1 MKRRAFIR
9 PLLWPV
15 SDRATLL
22 WPVSDRATRSTKGL
36 RAKGET
42 FGPPFRRGRE
52 TLAEDESLTR
62 MKRRGFTLWE
72 TLIALLVLSALTTLC
87 LQFFA
92 AVNDQRRQVF
102 AHLTATQEAANLLER
117 AEALNWD
124 ELTTT
129 SAAKLQLS
137 AQARQTLPEGRVAM
151 LVDGPSGT
159 PLARRVAACVRW
171 RPQPGEPEREVR
183 LVAWRYKNP

>member
-1 MKRRAFIR
+1 MGN
-9 PLLWPV
+9 PHCLV
-15 SDRATLL
+15 SALSADDALSAIL
-22 WPVSDRATRSTKGL
+22 C
-36 RAKGET
+36 
-42 FGPPFRRGRE
+42 GRE
-52 TLAEDESLTR
+52 
-62 MKRRGFTLWE
+62 
-72 TLIALLVLSALTTLC
+72 
-87 LQFFA
+87 QPA
-92 AVNDQRRQVF
+92 AAGL

-129 SAAKLQLS
+129 GAAKLQLS
-137 AQARQTLPEGRVAM
+137 AQARQTLPEGRVEM
-151 LVDGPSGT
+151 LVDGPSGR

>member
-1 MKRRAFIR
+1 
-9 PLLWPV
+9 
-15 SDRATLL
+15 
-22 WPVSDRATRSTKGL
+22 
-36 RAKGET
+36 
-42 FGPPFRRGRE
+42 
-52 TLAEDESLTR
+52 

-72 TLIALLVLSALTTLC
+72 TCVALLVLAALTTLC

-92 AVNDQRRQVF
+92 AASDQRRQVF

-117 AEALNWD
+117 AEALEWND
-124 ELTTT
+124 LTTA

-137 AQARQTLPEGRVAM
+137 AQARQTLPDPRVEM
-151 LVDGPSGT
+151 LVDEPSGT
-159 PLARRVAACVRW
+159 PPAKRVAVAVRW

>member
-1 MKRRAFIR
+1 MKR
-9 PLLWPV
+9 P
-15 SDRATLL
+15 
-22 WPVSDRATRSTKGL
+22 
-36 RAKGET
+36 
-42 FGPPFRRGRE
+42 
-52 TLAEDESLTR
+52 
-62 MKRRGFTLWE
+62 GFTLME
-72 TLIALLVLSALTTLC
+72 TCVALLLLSVLTTLC

-92 AVNDQRRQVF
+92 AASDQRRQVY
-102 AHLTATQEAANLLER
+102 AQLAATQEAANLLER
-117 AEALNWD
+117 AEAMNWD

-137 AQARQTLPEGRVAM
+137 AQARQTLPEGRVEM